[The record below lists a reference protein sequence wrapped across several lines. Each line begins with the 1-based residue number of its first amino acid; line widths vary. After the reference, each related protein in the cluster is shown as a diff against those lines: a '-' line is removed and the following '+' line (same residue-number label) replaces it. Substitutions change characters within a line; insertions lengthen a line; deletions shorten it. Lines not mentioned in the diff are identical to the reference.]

1 MATEGKKGDYD
12 AELGGRFDTLM
23 VRCLPRHSLHPH
35 PHQLHLTFSRTTF
48 ACCPLS
54 FRLPPLDLLQLHE
67 GHKPEPVTNAGW
79 GWGGVG
85 GGGARALP
93 IYATSSFAFDDSA
106 HGAVLFGQRKLG
118 NIYSRI
124 MNPTNNAFEARVAA
138 LEGGS
143 M

>member
-1 MATEGKKGDYD
+1 MSTPFVC
-12 AELGGRFDTLM
+12 R
-23 VRCLPRHSLHPH
+23 PPH
-35 PHQLHLTFSRTTF
+35 
-48 ACCPLS
+48 
-54 FRLPPLDLLQLHE
+54 LLQLHE

-106 HGAVLFGQRKLG
+106 HGADLFGLRKLG